1 MKPLTIMTSASRGQA
16 WDFSIPL
23 VQLCSLTHLL
33 YFFYFKLIRLLCLG
47 LRKLT
52 LSQMKHTHAS
62 TALLT
67 NFLPHGCFRVREAIY
82 MLEEASQSR
91 LGALER
97 KRRPGKSV
105 DAVKS

>member
-1 MKPLTIMTSASRGQA
+1 MG
-16 WDFSIPL
+16 
-23 VQLCSLTHLL
+23 LL
-33 YFFYFKLIRLLCLG
+33 YTTSTAVLPDTPVIFLLFQTLM
-47 LRKLT
+47 LT
-52 LSQMKHTHAS
+52 LSWFKKINSIQMKHAHAS